1 MAKHI
6 HAKKE
11 AAPLVVVYVDQY
23 GTPVKTVTE
32 NEPAP
37 TPVYNNPLSVPAS
50 DYVPPAAAGKPQS
63 VPVRP
68 KVPVVAP
75 VAPAGKPIA
84 TAAPAG
90 ALAVPVANYKAPAPP
105 AAAPV
110 AESVPVEGSAD
121 YGSSPSEGSSSPSTG
136 VAPSSGGGFG
146 FTYSAYNADG
156 TCKSY
161 EQIAKDFA
169 GLDTNY
175 AFVRTY
181 GVDCNQVANVLRA
194 AKERGMKL
202 FQGIFDI
209 NEVDSAVK
217 TIVTAVN
224 GDWSSIHTVS
234 VGNELV
240 NNGAASA
247 GTVLS
252 AVRRAREQLRA
263 AGYNGPVV
271 TVDTLVATVANPAL
285 CDESDYCA
293 VNSHPFFDSLTEA
306 SNAGQFLIT
315 QMANLKAKL
324 ADQSKQIVICEA
336 GWPSQGEANGAAVP
350 SPDNQ
355 KKAIDSMK
363 SAFSSNPSSLV
374 LFNPYN
380 MHWKKS
386 NAGQFNAEPWW
397 GYLGDCPSG

>member
-1 MAKHI
+1 MKTATFVLAALSLLSVVAGQPHRHQHMAKHK

-11 AAPLVVVYVDQY
+11 ASPVVVVYVDQY

-32 NEPAP
+32 NEAAP
-37 TPVYNNPLSVPAS
+37 TPVYNNPLSIPAAK
-50 DYVPPAAAGKPQS
+50 YVPPAAAAPAPVYAAPAADS
-63 VPVRP
+63 VPVQGSSGSYTP
-68 KVPVVAP
+68 
-75 VAPAGKPIA
+75 
-84 TAAPAG
+84 
-90 ALAVPVANYKAPAPP
+90 
-105 AAAPV
+105 
-110 AESVPVEGSAD
+110 SEGTSSGGGSSG
-121 YGSSPSEGSSSPSTG
+121 GSSPG
-136 VAPSSGGGFG
+136 VAPSASGFG
-146 FTYSAYNADG
+146 FTYSAYNSDG

-161 EQIAKDFA
+161 EQIAKDFSA
-169 GLDTNY
+169 LDTNY

-181 GVDCNQVANVLRA
+181 GVDCNQVSNVLRA

-209 NEVDSAVK
+209 NEVDSAVR
-217 TIVTAVN
+217 TIVSAVN
-224 GDWSSIHTVS
+224 GDWASIHTIS

-263 AGYNGPVV
+263 SGYNGPVV

-306 SNAGQFLIT
+306 GNAGNFLIT
-315 QMANLKAKL
+315 QMANLKSKL
-324 ADQSKQIVICEA
+324 RDQSKPIVICET
-336 GWPSQGEANGAAVP
+336 GWPSKGDANGRAVP
-350 SPDNQ
+350 SPENQ
-355 KKAIDSMK
+355 RKAISSIR
-363 SAFSSNPSSLV
+363 SAFTGKESSLV
-374 LFNPYN
+374 LFNPWN

-386 NAGQFNAEPWW
+386 GGGQFNAEPWW